1 MKKHFIYSLIIAS
14 TLCACQITS
23 TKNKTER
30 PSLSTIEYIADDFF
44 IALGTGDTTL
54 MQQILSD
61 DFQMFEHDEI
71 WNVDSL
77 LSLMPNTIGRKWS
90 IEDLQVSQSDNL
102 VHIYY
107 FNKSINPVGRSWYES
122 MLLETYS
129 DGRLKIK
136 FMHST
141 KLYLK

>member
-1 MKKHFIYSLIIAS
+1 
-14 TLCACQITS
+14 
-23 TKNKTER
+23 
-30 PSLSTIEYIADDFF
+30 
-44 IALGTGDTTL
+44 
-54 MQQILSD
+54 
-61 DFQMFEHDEI
+61 MFEHDEI

>member
-1 MKKHFIYSLIIAS
+1 MKKHFIYSLIIVS

-30 PSLSTIEYIADDFF
+30 PSLSTIESIADDFF

-61 DFQMFEHDEI
+61 NFQMFEHDEI

-90 IEDLQVSQSDNL
+90 IEDLEISQSDDL

-107 FNKSINPVGRSWYES
+107 FNNSINPIGRSWYES
-122 MLLETYS
+122 MLLTPSE
-129 DGRLKIK
+129 GRWKIK